1 MRSDPAGAA
10 GAGAAGVA
18 GAGEAAKAA
27 VLTTR
32 PAASVIPPVDIRLKK
47 LI

>member
-10 GAGAAGVA
+10 GAGAAG
-18 GAGEAAKAA
+18 AGEAAKAA
-27 VLTTR
+27 VLMAR
-32 PAASVIPPVDIRLKK
+32 LAASVRPPVDIRLKK